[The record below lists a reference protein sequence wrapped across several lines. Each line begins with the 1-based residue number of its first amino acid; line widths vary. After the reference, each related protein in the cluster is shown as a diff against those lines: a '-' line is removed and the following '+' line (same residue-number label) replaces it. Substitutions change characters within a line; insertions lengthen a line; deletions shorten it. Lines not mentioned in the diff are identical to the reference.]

1 MELKT
6 KNKNIILV
14 FTTRKIVNIS
24 NILKGKN
31 FEELYFKAMNEADL
45 DALSKIIYTFA
56 EDSENGAKSFKT
68 SEDVYDFL
76 DDYKAENNKTYEEI
90 FNELAEA
97 INEEGF
103 FKTKMSKKD
112 LVQRL
117 SNPLLGMDMN
127 NIVKQSAEKAI
138 TKIAEQEMISKG

>member
-1 MELKT
+1 MQLKT

>member
-1 MELKT
+1 MKLKT
-6 KNKNIILV
+6 KNKNKKLV

>member
-6 KNKNIILV
+6 KSKNIELV

-31 FEELYFKAMNEADL
+31 FEELYFKAMNENDL
-45 DALSKIIYTFA
+45 DSLSKIIYIFA
-56 EDSENGAKSFKT
+56 EDAENGAKSFKA

-76 DDYKAENNKTYEEI
+76 DDYKAENNRTYEQI

-103 FKTKMSKKD
+103 FKNKMSKKE
-112 LVQRL
+112 LAQKT
-117 SNPLLGMDMN
+117 SNPLSGIDMN
-127 NIVKQSAEKAI
+127 NVVKQSAEKAI
-138 TKIAEQEMISKG
+138 AKIAEQEMISKG

>member
-97 INEEGF
+97 INEEG
-103 FKTKMSKKD
+103 SKPKWA
-112 LVQRL
+112 
-117 SNPLLGMDMN
+117 
-127 NIVKQSAEKAI
+127 K
-138 TKIAEQEMISKG
+138 KI